1 MTEHENTTEV
11 PLSLEAGTLLKNKR
25 ESLGMTQ
32 KHVANRLRLRVSVIQ
47 NIENNRFE
55 PQQVATFT
63 RGYLRSYA
71 KLVGLDEKTVLAA
84 LEQTSEAHVQPQET
98 EMQSFSR
105 KTKHEKHNSR
115 IMLLTWVIAIVIIG
129 ISGAW
134 WWQNQQE
141 DSLAQVVTEAN
152 LDVEPSAAEIAD
164 IDQFSA
170 DELIASTPAEIAEID
185 QLSADKLMASSRD
198 EIASTD
204 IKPAIEGVTLAASD
218 GDALETTTPE
228 LAVNEDEVSEIIPD
242 APVAIIEAADEEQEP
257 KLVVPEGMTRLTM
270 KFKADCWIQV
280 KDVNGKTLV
289 SGTRKPGQDVELAGK
304 APFKVIL
311 GAPEGVTMTFA
322 SEPVDL
328 SGYTS
333 GKVARFTLPL

>member
-1 MTEHENTTEV
+1 MTEHENTNEV
-11 PLSLEAGTLLKNKR
+11 PLSIEAGTLLKNKR

-32 KHVANRLRLRVSVIQ
+32 KQVADRLRLRVSVIED
-47 NIENNRFE
+47 IENNRFE
-55 PQQVATFT
+55 SQQVATFT

-71 KLVGLDEKTVLAA
+71 KFVGLDEKVVLVA
-84 LEQTSEAHVQPQET
+84 LEQTADVKPKEQEI

-129 ISGAW
+129 ISAAW

-141 DSLAQVVTEAN
+141 NSLAQVVAEAN
-152 LDVEPSAAEIAD
+152 VETSQPSADEIAD
-164 IDQFSA
+164 IDLMTEE
-170 DELIASTPAEIAEID
+170 ELIASTPAE
-185 QLSADKLMASSRD
+185 LVASNNT
-198 EIASTD
+198 ASESESS
-204 IKPAIEGVTLAASD
+204 INAAQ
-218 GDALETTTPE
+218 T
-228 LAVNEDEVSEIIPD
+228 DEVVPAETEESTTE
-242 APVAIIEAADEEQEP
+242 ATQEPVAVIEAAEEVQDASP
-257 KLVVPEGMTRLTM
+257 VVPEGMTLLTM

-280 KDVNGKTLV
+280 KDTNGKTLV
-289 SGTRKPGQDVELAGK
+289 SGTQKPGQDVELTGK

>member
-1 MTEHENTTEV
+1 MTEHENTNEV
-11 PLSLEAGTLLKNKR
+11 PLSIEAGTLLKNKR

-32 KHVANRLRLRVSVIQ
+32 KQVADRLRLRVSVIED
-47 NIENNRFE
+47 IENNRFE
-55 PQQVATFT
+55 SQQVATFT

-71 KLVGLDEKTVLAA
+71 KFVGLDEKVVLVA
-84 LEQTSEAHVQPQET
+84 LEQTADVKPKEQEI

-129 ISGAW
+129 ISAAW

-141 DSLAQVVTEAN
+141 NSLAQVVAEAN
-152 LDVEPSAAEIAD
+152 VETSQPSADEIAD
-164 IDQFSA
+164 IDLMTEE
-170 DELIASTPAEIAEID
+170 ELIASTPAE
-185 QLSADKLMASSRD
+185 
-198 EIASTD
+198 
-204 IKPAIEGVTLAASD
+204 LAASNNTASESSINAAQTD
-218 GDALETTTPE
+218 EVVPAETEESTTETTQE
-228 LAVNEDEVSEIIPD
+228 
-242 APVAIIEAADEEQEP
+242 PVAVIEAAEEVQEAP
-257 KLVVPEGMTRLTM
+257 PVVPEGMTLLTM

-280 KDVNGKTLV
+280 KDTNGKTLV
-289 SGTRKPGQDVELAGK
+289 SGTQKPGQDVELTGK

-328 SGYTS
+328 SGYTL

>member
-1 MTEHENTTEV
+1 MTEHENTNEV
-11 PLSLEAGTLLKNKR
+11 PLSMEAGTLLKNKR

-32 KHVANRLRLRVSVIQ
+32 KHVADRLRLRVSVIED
-47 NIENNRFE
+47 IESNRFE
-55 PQQVATFT
+55 AQQVTTFT

-71 KLVGLDEKTVLAA
+71 KLVGLDEKIVLAA
-84 LEQTSEAHVQPQET
+84 LEQTSEVHVKPQET

-115 IMLLTWVIAIVIIG
+115 IMLLTWAIAIVITG

-141 DSLAQVVTEAN
+141 NSLAQVVTESSSETEQTA
-152 LDVEPSAAEIAD
+152 DDAD
-164 IDQFSA
+164 IDLMSA
-170 DELIASTPAEIAEID
+170 DELIASTPAEVAPVVEVAEAVS
-185 QLSADKLMASSRD
+185 SAD
-198 EIASTD
+198 
-204 IKPAIEGVTLAASD
+204 
-218 GDALETTTPE
+218 ETVSKAESAVATTE
-228 LAVNEDEVSEIIPD
+228 ETMTEE
-242 APVAIIEAADEEQEP
+242 PVAVIEDAQATQEP
-257 KLVVPEGMTRLTM
+257 MTPVVPEGMTLLTM

-280 KDVNGKTLV
+280 KDSNGKTLV

>member
-1 MTEHENTTEV
+1 V
-11 PLSLEAGTLLKNKR
+11 PLSIEAGTLLKNKR

-32 KHVANRLRLRVSVIQ
+32 KQVADRLRLRVSVIED
-47 NIENNRFE
+47 IENNRFE
-55 PQQVATFT
+55 SQQVATFT

-71 KLVGLDEKTVLAA
+71 KFVGLDEKVVLVA
-84 LEQTSEAHVQPQET
+84 LEQTADVKPKEQEI

-129 ISGAW
+129 ISAAW

-141 DSLAQVVTEAN
+141 NSLAQVVAEAN
-152 LDVEPSAAEIAD
+152 VETSQPSADEIAD
-164 IDQFSA
+164 IDLMTEE
-170 DELIASTPAEIAEID
+170 ELIASTPAE
-185 QLSADKLMASSRD
+185 
-198 EIASTD
+198 
-204 IKPAIEGVTLAASD
+204 LAASNNT
-218 GDALETTTPE
+218 ASESSINAAQT
-228 LAVNEDEVSEIIPD
+228 DEVVPAETEESTTE
-242 APVAIIEAADEEQEP
+242 ATQQPVAVIEAAEEIQDASP
-257 KLVVPEGMTRLTM
+257 VVPEGMTLLTM

-280 KDVNGKTLV
+280 KDTNGKTLV
-289 SGTRKPGQDVELAGK
+289 SGTQKPGQDVELTGK

>member
-1 MTEHENTTEV
+1 MTEHENTNEV
-11 PLSLEAGTLLKNKR
+11 PLSIEAGTLLKNKR

-32 KHVANRLRLRVSVIQ
+32 KQVADRLRLRVSVIED
-47 NIENNRFE
+47 IENNRFE
-55 PQQVATFT
+55 SQQVATFT

-71 KLVGLDEKTVLAA
+71 KFVGLDEKVVLVA
-84 LEQTSEAHVQPQET
+84 LEQTADVKPKEQEI

-115 IMLLTWVIAIVIIG
+115 IMLLTWVIGLVIIG
-129 ISGAW
+129 ISAAW

-141 DSLAQVVTEAN
+141 NSLTKEVTDSSVEAPKPTAQE
-152 LDVEPSAAEIAD
+152 LAD
-164 IDQFSA
+164 IDLMTA
-170 DELIASTPAEIAEID
+170 EELIASTPEEVVSTSNDVVETSEVPVEQGSDPLLAETEN
-185 QLSADKLMASSRD
+185 
-198 EIASTD
+198 
-204 IKPAIEGVTLAASD
+204 
-218 GDALETTTPE
+218 TTS
-228 LAVNEDEVSEIIPD
+228 VDSEE
-242 APVAIIEAADEEQEP
+242 PVAVIETAEEEQP
-257 KLVVPEGMTRLTM
+257 APVVPEGMTLLTM

-280 KDVNGKTLV
+280 KDTNGKTLV
-289 SGTRKPGQDVELAGK
+289 SGTHKPGQDVELTGK

>member
-1 MTEHENTTEV
+1 MTEHENTNEV
-11 PLSLEAGTLLKNKR
+11 PLSIEAGTLLKNKR

-32 KHVANRLRLRVSVIQ
+32 KQVADRLRLRVSVIED
-47 NIENNRFE
+47 IENNRFE
-55 PQQVATFT
+55 SQQVATFT

-71 KLVGLDEKTVLAA
+71 KFVGLDEKVVLVA
-84 LEQTSEAHVQPQET
+84 LEQTADVKPKEQEI

-129 ISGAW
+129 ISAAW

-141 DSLAQVVTEAN
+141 NSLAQVVAEAN
-152 LDVEPSAAEIAD
+152 VETSQPSADEIAD
-164 IDQFSA
+164 IDLMTEE
-170 DELIASTPAEIAEID
+170 ELIASTPAE
-185 QLSADKLMASSRD
+185 
-198 EIASTD
+198 
-204 IKPAIEGVTLAASD
+204 LAASNNT
-218 GDALETTTPE
+218 ASESSINAAQT
-228 LAVNEDEVSEIIPD
+228 DEVVPAETEESTTE
-242 APVAIIEAADEEQEP
+242 ATQEPVALIETAEEVQEASP
-257 KLVVPEGMTRLTM
+257 VVPEGMTLLTM

-280 KDVNGKTLV
+280 KDTNGKTLV
-289 SGTRKPGQDVELAGK
+289 SGTQKPGQDVELTGK

>member
-1 MTEHENTTEV
+1 MTEHENTNEV
-11 PLSLEAGTLLKNKR
+11 PLSIEAGTLLKNKR

-32 KHVANRLRLRVSVIQ
+32 KQVADRLRLRVSVIED
-47 NIENNRFE
+47 IENNRFE
-55 PQQVATFT
+55 SQQVATFT

-71 KLVGLDEKTVLAA
+71 KFVGLDEKVVLVA
-84 LEQTSEAHVQPQET
+84 LEQTADVKPKEQEI

-129 ISGAW
+129 ISAAW

-141 DSLAQVVTEAN
+141 NSLAQVVAEAN
-152 LDVEPSAAEIAD
+152 VETSQPSADEIAD
-164 IDQFSA
+164 IDLMTEE
-170 DELIASTPAEIAEID
+170 ELIASTPAE
-185 QLSADKLMASSRD
+185 
-198 EIASTD
+198 
-204 IKPAIEGVTLAASD
+204 
-218 GDALETTTPE
+218 
-228 LAVNEDEVSEIIPD
+228 LAVSNNTASESSINAAQTDEVVPAETEESTTE
-242 APVAIIEAADEEQEP
+242 ATQEPVAVIEAAEEVQEESP
-257 KLVVPEGMTRLTM
+257 VVPEGMTLLTM

-280 KDVNGKTLV
+280 KDTNGKTLV
-289 SGTRKPGQDVELAGK
+289 SGTQKPGQDVELTGK

>member
-1 MTEHENTTEV
+1 MTEHENTNEV
-11 PLSLEAGTLLKNKR
+11 PLSIEAGTLLKNKR

-32 KHVANRLRLRVSVIQ
+32 KQVADRLRLRVSVIED
-47 NIENNRFE
+47 IENNRFE
-55 PQQVATFT
+55 SQQVATFT

-71 KLVGLDEKTVLAA
+71 KFVGLDEKVVLVA
-84 LEQTSEAHVQPQET
+84 LEQTADVKPKEQEI

-129 ISGAW
+129 ISAAW

-141 DSLAQVVTEAN
+141 NSLAQVVAEAN
-152 LDVEPSAAEIAD
+152 VETSQPSTDEIAD
-164 IDQFSA
+164 IDLMTEE
-170 DELIASTPAEIAEID
+170 ELIASTPAE
-185 QLSADKLMASSRD
+185 
-198 EIASTD
+198 
-204 IKPAIEGVTLAASD
+204 LAASNNT
-218 GDALETTTPE
+218 ASESSINAAQT
-228 LAVNEDEVSEIIPD
+228 DEVVPAETEESTTE
-242 APVAIIEAADEEQEP
+242 ATQEPVAVIEAAEEVQEASP
-257 KLVVPEGMTRLTM
+257 VVPEGMTLLTM

-280 KDVNGKTLV
+280 KDTNGKTLV
-289 SGTRKPGQDVELAGK
+289 SGTQKPGQDVELTGK

>member
-1 MTEHENTTEV
+1 MTEHENTNEV
-11 PLSLEAGTLLKNKR
+11 PLSIEAGTLLKNKR

-32 KHVANRLRLRVSVIQ
+32 KQVADRLRLRVSVIED
-47 NIENNRFE
+47 IENNRFE
-55 PQQVATFT
+55 SRQVATFT

-71 KLVGLDEKTVLAA
+71 KFVGLDEKVVLVA
-84 LEQTSEAHVQPQET
+84 LEQTADVKPKEQEI

-129 ISGAW
+129 ISAAW

-141 DSLAQVVTEAN
+141 NSLAQVVAEAN
-152 LDVEPSAAEIAD
+152 VETSQPSADEIAD
-164 IDQFSA
+164 IDLMTEE
-170 DELIASTPAEIAEID
+170 ELIASTPAE
-185 QLSADKLMASSRD
+185 
-198 EIASTD
+198 
-204 IKPAIEGVTLAASD
+204 LAASNNTASESSINAAQTD
-218 GDALETTTPE
+218 DVVPAETEESTTE
-228 LAVNEDEVSEIIPD
+228 ATQE
-242 APVAIIEAADEEQEP
+242 PVAVIEAAEEVQDASP
-257 KLVVPEGMTRLTM
+257 VVPEGMTLLTM

-280 KDVNGKTLV
+280 KDTNGKTLV
-289 SGTRKPGQDVELAGK
+289 SGTQKPGQDVELTGK

>member
-1 MTEHENTTEV
+1 MTEHENTNEV
-11 PLSLEAGTLLKNKR
+11 PLSMEAGTLLKNKR

-32 KHVANRLRLRVSVIQ
+32 KHVADRLRLRVSVIED
-47 NIENNRFE
+47 IENNRFE
-55 PQQVATFT
+55 AQQVTTFT

-71 KLVGLDEKTVLAA
+71 KLVGLDEKIVLAA
-84 LEQTSEAHVQPQET
+84 LEQTSEVHVKPQET

-115 IMLLTWVIAIVIIG
+115 IMLLTWAIAIVITG

-141 DSLAQVVTEAN
+141 NSLAQVVTESSSETEQTA
-152 LDVEPSAAEIAD
+152 DDAD
-164 IDQFSA
+164 IDLMSA
-170 DELIASTPAEIAEID
+170 DELIASTPAE
-185 QLSADKLMASSRD
+185 
-198 EIASTD
+198 
-204 IKPAIEGVTLAASD
+204 V
-218 GDALETTTPE
+218 
-228 LAVNEDEVSEIIPD
+228 
-242 APVAIIEAADEEQEP
+242 APVAEVTEAVSSADATVSEAESAVAATEEAVTEAVTEAVAQEP
-257 KLVVPEGMTRLTM
+257 VAVIEDAQATQEPMTPVVPEGMTLLTM

-280 KDVNGKTLV
+280 KDSNGKTLV

>member
-1 MTEHENTTEV
+1 MTEHENTNEV
-11 PLSLEAGTLLKNKR
+11 PLSIEAGTLLKNKR

-32 KHVANRLRLRVSVIQ
+32 KQVADRLRLRVSVIED
-47 NIENNRFE
+47 IENNRFE
-55 PQQVATFT
+55 SQQVATFT

-71 KLVGLDEKTVLAA
+71 KFVGLDEKVVLVA
-84 LEQTSEAHVQPQET
+84 LEQTADVKPKEQDI

-129 ISGAW
+129 ISAAW

-141 DSLAQVVTEAN
+141 NSLAQVVAEAN
-152 LDVEPSAAEIAD
+152 VETSQPSADEIAD
-164 IDQFSA
+164 IDLMTEE
-170 DELIASTPAEIAEID
+170 ELIASTPAE
-185 QLSADKLMASSRD
+185 
-198 EIASTD
+198 
-204 IKPAIEGVTLAASD
+204 LAASNNTASESSINAAQTD
-218 GDALETTTPE
+218 EVVSAETEESTTEATPE
-228 LAVNEDEVSEIIPD
+228 
-242 APVAIIEAADEEQEP
+242 PVAVIEAAEEVQDASP
-257 KLVVPEGMTRLTM
+257 VVPEGMTLLTM

-280 KDVNGKTLV
+280 KDTNGKTLV
-289 SGTRKPGQDVELAGK
+289 SGTQKPGQDVELTGK

>member
-1 MTEHENTTEV
+1 MTEHEKTNEV
-11 PLSLEAGTLLKNKR
+11 PLSMEAGTILKNKR

-32 KHVANRLRLRVSVIQ
+32 KHVADRLRLRVSVIED
-47 NIENNRFE
+47 IENNRFE
-55 PQQVATFT
+55 EQQVTTFT

-71 KLVGLDEKTVLAA
+71 KLVGLDEKIVLAA
-84 LEQTSEAHVQPQET
+84 LEQTSEVHVKPQET

-115 IMLLTWVIAIVIIG
+115 IMLLTWAIAIVITG
-129 ISGAW
+129 ISAAW

-141 DSLAQVVTEAN
+141 NSLTQLSSETAETEHVAN
-152 LDVEPSAAEIAD
+152 DAD
-164 IDQFSA
+164 IDQMSA
-170 DELIASTPAEIAEID
+170 DELIASTSAEIAPI
-185 QLSADKLMASSRD
+185 SAA
-198 EIASTD
+198 
-204 IKPAIEGVTLAASD
+204 PAV
-218 GDALETTTPE
+218 
-228 LAVNEDEVSEIIPD
+228 VSEADTTMSATDEGMAESTVTP
-242 APVAIIEAADEEQEP
+242 ATEAVEETAQEPVAVIEDAQAAEEP
-257 KLVVPEGMTRLTM
+257 VTPVIPEGMTLLTM

-280 KDVNGKTLV
+280 KDANGKTLV

>member
-1 MTEHENTTEV
+1 MTEHENTNEV
-11 PLSLEAGTLLKNKR
+11 PLSIEAGTLLKNKR

-32 KHVANRLRLRVSVIQ
+32 KQVADRLRLRVSVIED
-47 NIENNRFE
+47 IENNRFE
-55 PQQVATFT
+55 SQQVATFT

-71 KLVGLDEKTVLAA
+71 KFVGLDEKVVLVA
-84 LEQTSEAHVQPQET
+84 LEQTADVKPKEQDI

-129 ISGAW
+129 ISAAW

-141 DSLAQVVTEAN
+141 NSLAQVVAEAN
-152 LDVEPSAAEIAD
+152 VETSQPSADEIAD
-164 IDQFSA
+164 IDLMTEE
-170 DELIASTPAEIAEID
+170 ELIASTPAE
-185 QLSADKLMASSRD
+185 
-198 EIASTD
+198 
-204 IKPAIEGVTLAASD
+204 LAASNNT
-218 GDALETTTPE
+218 ASESSINAAQT
-228 LAVNEDEVSEIIPD
+228 DEVVPAETEESTTE
-242 APVAIIEAADEEQEP
+242 ATQEPVALTEAAEEVQEASP
-257 KLVVPEGMTRLTM
+257 VVPEGMTLLTM

-280 KDVNGKTLV
+280 KDTNGKTLV
-289 SGTRKPGQDVELAGK
+289 SGTQKPGQDVELTGK

>member
-1 MTEHENTTEV
+1 MTEHENTNEV
-11 PLSLEAGTLLKNKR
+11 PLSIEAGTLLKNKR

-32 KHVANRLRLRVSVIQ
+32 KQVADRLRLRVSVIED
-47 NIENNRFE
+47 IENNRFE
-55 PQQVATFT
+55 SQQVATFT

-71 KLVGLDEKTVLAA
+71 KFVGLDEKVVLVA
-84 LEQTSEAHVQPQET
+84 LEQTADVKPKEQEI

-129 ISGAW
+129 ISAAW

-141 DSLAQVVTEAN
+141 NSLAQVVAEAN
-152 LDVEPSAAEIAD
+152 VETSQPSADEIAD
-164 IDQFSA
+164 IDLMTEE
-170 DELIASTPAEIAEID
+170 ELIASTPAE
-185 QLSADKLMASSRD
+185 
-198 EIASTD
+198 
-204 IKPAIEGVTLAASD
+204 LAASNNT
-218 GDALETTTPE
+218 ASESSINAAQT
-228 LAVNEDEVSEIIPD
+228 DEVVPAETEESTTESTQK
-242 APVAIIEAADEEQEP
+242 PVAVIEAAEEIQDASP
-257 KLVVPEGMTRLTM
+257 VVPEGMTLLTM

-280 KDVNGKTLV
+280 KDTNGKTLV
-289 SGTRKPGQDVELAGK
+289 SGTQKPGQDVELTGK

>member
-1 MTEHENTTEV
+1 MTEHENTNEV
-11 PLSLEAGTLLKNKR
+11 PLSIEAGTLLKNKR

-32 KHVANRLRLRVSVIQ
+32 KQVADRLRLRVSVIED
-47 NIENNRFE
+47 IENNRFE
-55 PQQVATFT
+55 SQQVATFT

-71 KLVGLDEKTVLAA
+71 KFVGLDEKVVLVA
-84 LEQTSEAHVQPQET
+84 LEQAADVKPKEQEI

-129 ISGAW
+129 ISAAW

-141 DSLAQVVTEAN
+141 NSLAQVVAEAN
-152 LDVEPSAAEIAD
+152 VETSQPSADEIAD
-164 IDQFSA
+164 IDLMTEE
-170 DELIASTPAEIAEID
+170 ELIASTPAE
-185 QLSADKLMASSRD
+185 
-198 EIASTD
+198 
-204 IKPAIEGVTLAASD
+204 LAASNNTASESSINAAQTD
-218 GDALETTTPE
+218 EVVPAETEESTTETTQE
-228 LAVNEDEVSEIIPD
+228 
-242 APVAIIEAADEEQEP
+242 PVAVIEAAEEVQEASP
-257 KLVVPEGMTRLTM
+257 VVPEGMTLLTM

-280 KDVNGKTLV
+280 KDTNGKTLV
-289 SGTRKPGQDVELAGK
+289 SGTQKPGQDVELTGK

>member
-1 MTEHENTTEV
+1 MTEHENTNEV
-11 PLSLEAGTLLKNKR
+11 PLSIEAGTLLKNKR

-32 KHVANRLRLRVSVIQ
+32 KQVADRLRLRVSVIED
-47 NIENNRFE
+47 IENNRFE
-55 PQQVATFT
+55 SQQVATFT

-71 KLVGLDEKTVLAA
+71 KFVGLDEKVVLVA
-84 LEQTSEAHVQPQET
+84 LEQTADVKPKEQEI

-129 ISGAW
+129 ISAAW

-141 DSLAQVVTEAN
+141 NSLAQVVAEAN
-152 LDVEPSAAEIAD
+152 VETSQPSADEIAD
-164 IDQFSA
+164 IDLMTEE
-170 DELIASTPAEIAEID
+170 ELIASTPAE
-185 QLSADKLMASSRD
+185 
-198 EIASTD
+198 
-204 IKPAIEGVTLAASD
+204 LAASNNT
-218 GDALETTTPE
+218 ASESSINAAQT
-228 LAVNEDEVSEIIPD
+228 DEVVPAETEESTTE
-242 APVAIIEAADEEQEP
+242 ATQEPVAVIEAAEEVQEASP
-257 KLVVPEGMTRLTM
+257 VVPEGMTLLTM

-280 KDVNGKTLV
+280 KDTNGKTLV
-289 SGTRKPGQDVELAGK
+289 SGTQKPGQDVELTGK

>member
-1 MTEHENTTEV
+1 MTEHENTNEV
-11 PLSLEAGTLLKNKR
+11 PLSIEAGTLLKNKR

-32 KHVANRLRLRVSVIQ
+32 KQVADRLRLRVSVIED
-47 NIENNRFE
+47 IENNRFE
-55 PQQVATFT
+55 SQQVATFT

-71 KLVGLDEKTVLAA
+71 KFVGLDEKVVLVA
-84 LEQTSEAHVQPQET
+84 LEQTADVKPKEQEI

-129 ISGAW
+129 ISAAW

-141 DSLAQVVTEAN
+141 NSLAQVVAEAN
-152 LDVEPSAAEIAD
+152 VETSQPSADEIAD
-164 IDQFSA
+164 IDLMTEE
-170 DELIASTPAEIAEID
+170 ELIASTPAE
-185 QLSADKLMASSRD
+185 
-198 EIASTD
+198 
-204 IKPAIEGVTLAASD
+204 LAASNNT
-218 GDALETTTPE
+218 ASESSINAAQT
-228 LAVNEDEVSEIIPD
+228 DEVVPAETEESATE
-242 APVAIIEAADEEQEP
+242 ATKEPVAVIEAAEEIQDASP
-257 KLVVPEGMTRLTM
+257 VVPEGMTLLTM

-280 KDVNGKTLV
+280 KDTNGKTLV
-289 SGTRKPGQDVELAGK
+289 SGTQKPGQDVELTGK

>member
-1 MTEHENTTEV
+1 MTEHENTNEV
-11 PLSLEAGTLLKNKR
+11 PLSIEAGTLLKNKR

-32 KHVANRLRLRVSVIQ
+32 KQVADRLRLRVSVIED
-47 NIENNRFE
+47 IENNRFE
-55 PQQVATFT
+55 SQQVATFT

-71 KLVGLDEKTVLAA
+71 KFVGLDEKVVLVA
-84 LEQTSEAHVQPQET
+84 LEQTADVKPKEQEI

-129 ISGAW
+129 ISAAW

-141 DSLAQVVTEAN
+141 NSLAQVVAEAN
-152 LDVEPSAAEIAD
+152 VETSQPSADEIAD
-164 IDQFSA
+164 IDLMTEE
-170 DELIASTPAEIAEID
+170 ELIASTPAE
-185 QLSADKLMASSRD
+185 
-198 EIASTD
+198 
-204 IKPAIEGVTLAASD
+204 LAASNNTASESSINAAQTD
-218 GDALETTTPE
+218 EVVSAETEESTTEATPE
-228 LAVNEDEVSEIIPD
+228 
-242 APVAIIEAADEEQEP
+242 PVAVIEAAEEVQDASP
-257 KLVVPEGMTRLTM
+257 VVPEGMTLLTM

-280 KDVNGKTLV
+280 KDTNGKTLV
-289 SGTRKPGQDVELAGK
+289 SGTQKPGQDVELTGK

>member
-1 MTEHENTTEV
+1 MTEHENTNEV
-11 PLSLEAGTLLKNKR
+11 PLSIEAGTLLKNKR

-32 KHVANRLRLRVSVIQ
+32 KQVADRLRLRVSVIED
-47 NIENNRFE
+47 IENNRFE
-55 PQQVATFT
+55 SQQVATFT

-71 KLVGLDEKTVLAA
+71 KFVGLDEKVVLVA
-84 LEQTSEAHVQPQET
+84 LEQTADVKPKEKEI

-129 ISGAW
+129 ISAAW

-141 DSLAQVVTEAN
+141 NSLAQVVAEAN
-152 LDVEPSAAEIAD
+152 VETSQPSADEIAD
-164 IDQFSA
+164 IDLMTEE
-170 DELIASTPAEIAEID
+170 ELIASTPAE
-185 QLSADKLMASSRD
+185 
-198 EIASTD
+198 
-204 IKPAIEGVTLAASD
+204 LAASNNT
-218 GDALETTTPE
+218 ASESSIN
-228 LAVNEDEVSEIIPD
+228 AVQTDEVVPAETEESTTE
-242 APVAIIEAADEEQEP
+242 ATQEPVALIEAAEEVQEASP
-257 KLVVPEGMTRLTM
+257 VVPEGMTLLTM

-280 KDVNGKTLV
+280 KDTNGKTLV
-289 SGTRKPGQDVELAGK
+289 SGTQKPGQDVELTGK

>member
-1 MTEHENTTEV
+1 MTEHENTNEV
-11 PLSLEAGTLLKNKR
+11 PLSIEAGTLLKNKR

-32 KHVANRLRLRVSVIQ
+32 KQVADRLRLRVSVIED
-47 NIENNRFE
+47 IENNRFE
-55 PQQVATFT
+55 SQQVATFT

-71 KLVGLDEKTVLAA
+71 KFVGLDEKVVLVA
-84 LEQTSEAHVQPQET
+84 LEQTADVKPKEQEI

-129 ISGAW
+129 ISAAW

-141 DSLAQVVTEAN
+141 NSLAQVVAEAN
-152 LDVEPSAAEIAD
+152 VETSQPSADEIAD
-164 IDQFSA
+164 IDLMTEE
-170 DELIASTPAEIAEID
+170 ELIASTPAE
-185 QLSADKLMASSRD
+185 
-198 EIASTD
+198 
-204 IKPAIEGVTLAASD
+204 LAASNNT
-218 GDALETTTPE
+218 ASESSINAAQT
-228 LAVNEDEVSEIIPD
+228 DEVVPAETEESTTE
-242 APVAIIEAADEEQEP
+242 ATQEPVAVIEAAEEGQEASP
-257 KLVVPEGMTRLTM
+257 VVPEGMTLLTM

-280 KDVNGKTLV
+280 KDTNGKTLV
-289 SGTRKPGQDVELAGK
+289 SGTQKPGQDVELTGK

>member
-1 MTEHENTTEV
+1 
-11 PLSLEAGTLLKNKR
+11 SIEAGTLLKNKR

-32 KHVANRLRLRVSVIQ
+32 KQVADRLRLRVSVIED
-47 NIENNRFE
+47 IENNRFE
-55 PQQVATFT
+55 SQQVATFT

-71 KLVGLDEKTVLAA
+71 KFVGLDEKVVLVA
-84 LEQTSEAHVQPQET
+84 LEQTADVKPKEQEI

-129 ISGAW
+129 ISAAW

-141 DSLAQVVTEAN
+141 NSLAQVVAEAN
-152 LDVEPSAAEIAD
+152 VETSQPSADEIAD
-164 IDQFSA
+164 IDLMTEE
-170 DELIASTPAEIAEID
+170 ELIASTPAE
-185 QLSADKLMASSRD
+185 
-198 EIASTD
+198 
-204 IKPAIEGVTLAASD
+204 LAASNNTASESSINAAQTD
-218 GDALETTTPE
+218 EVVSAETEESTTEATPE
-228 LAVNEDEVSEIIPD
+228 
-242 APVAIIEAADEEQEP
+242 PVAVIEAAEEVQEASP
-257 KLVVPEGMTRLTM
+257 VVPEGMTLLTM

-280 KDVNGKTLV
+280 KDTNGKTLV
-289 SGTRKPGQDVELAGK
+289 SGTQKPGQDVELTGK

>member
-1 MTEHENTTEV
+1 MTEHENTNEV
-11 PLSLEAGTLLKNKR
+11 PLSIEAGTLLKNKR

-32 KHVANRLRLRVSVIQ
+32 KQVADRLRLRVSVIED
-47 NIENNRFE
+47 IENNRFE
-55 PQQVATFT
+55 SQQVATFT

-71 KLVGLDEKTVLAA
+71 KFVGLDEKVVLVA
-84 LEQTSEAHVQPQET
+84 LEQTADVKPKEQEI

-129 ISGAW
+129 ISAAW

-141 DSLAQVVTEAN
+141 NSLAQVVAEAN
-152 LDVEPSAAEIAD
+152 VETSQPSADEIAD
-164 IDQFSA
+164 IDLMTEE
-170 DELIASTPAEIAEID
+170 ELIASTPAE
-185 QLSADKLMASSRD
+185 
-198 EIASTD
+198 
-204 IKPAIEGVTLAASD
+204 LAASNNTASESSINAAQTD
-218 GDALETTTPE
+218 EVVSAETEESTTETTQE
-228 LAVNEDEVSEIIPD
+228 
-242 APVAIIEAADEEQEP
+242 PVAVIEAAEEVQEASP
-257 KLVVPEGMTRLTM
+257 VVPEGMTLLTM

-280 KDVNGKTLV
+280 KDTNGKTLV
-289 SGTRKPGQDVELAGK
+289 SGTQKPGQDVELTGK